1 MAASDDYFGLYTR
14 NQVVPI
20 ERLAMDARTRID
32 FDELMRV
39 LSFTGFVALATWVL
53 SAAVG
58 VLSGYTLISPSAT
71 LRFLLAVLIVSFA
84 RRTYWEVCEWRWS
97 KLPPDERSGF
107 FSPLGEQAWPFCAG
121 TEGQGTESQGTED
134 QAIESQ
140 GFATATGSSQAR
152 A

>member
-1 MAASDDYFGLYTR
+1 
-14 NQVVPI
+14 
-20 ERLAMDARTRID
+20 MDARTRID

-39 LSFTGFVALATWVL
+39 LTIIGFVALATWVL

-107 FSPLGEQAWPFCAG
+107 SNPLDGSTAAAERADRGPDRGRRA
-121 TEGQGTESQGTED
+121 SR
-134 QAIESQ
+134 
-140 GFATATGSSQAR
+140 TATSSSQAR

>member
-1 MAASDDYFGLYTR
+1 
-14 NQVVPI
+14 
-20 ERLAMDARTRID
+20 MDARTRID

-39 LSFTGFVALATWVL
+39 LTVIGFVVLTTWVL
-53 SAAVG
+53 SAAAG

-97 KLPPDERSGF
+97 KLPPDERLGF
-107 FSPLGEQAWPFCAG
+107 SSPLVEQMRPTDAG
-121 TEGQGTESQGTED
+121 TEDLIED
-134 QAIESQ
+134 D
-140 GFATATGSSQAR
+140 GFATATSSSQAR

>member
-1 MAASDDYFGLYTR
+1 
-14 NQVVPI
+14 
-20 ERLAMDARTRID
+20 MDARTRID

-39 LSFTGFVALATWVL
+39 LTVIGFVALATWVL
-53 SAAVG
+53 SAAAG

-107 FSPLGEQAWPFCAG
+107 SNPLEGTRPFGAR
-121 TEGQGTESQGTED
+121 TED
-134 QAIESQ
+134 PVEDG
-140 GFATATGSSQAR
+140 GFGTATSSSQAR

>member
-1 MAASDDYFGLYTR
+1 
-14 NQVVPI
+14 
-20 ERLAMDARTRID
+20 MDARTRID

-39 LSFTGFVALATWVL
+39 LTLTGFVALATWVL
-53 SAAVG
+53 SAVVG

-107 FSPLGEQAWPFCAG
+107 SSPLAEQLRPTDARTG
-121 TEGQGTESQGTED
+121 DLTED
-134 QAIESQ
+134 D
-140 GFATATGSSQAR
+140 GFATATSSSQAR